1 MDSASWQ
8 LLKHIWEHN
17 TGIVIIAS
25 HASNVTTKK
34 GVDLNLFRDLDRI
47 NLVDL
52 KPLGLSATKVIASAI
67 FESNNVLDVGD
78 AVYENLHKLSGGNA
92 LFLYELAKAMLEW
105 YHNMVEEAAQAADAA
120 GENSVEVT
128 AARANFKFSDVI
140 QDFRTTRIEEV
151 ICYRFDQFDTAAQ
164 LLLKLASVACA
175 NGGVFSLRLLTHM
188 IQDDG
193 SSGGAF
199 SCLHSASVDAY
210 EEGISKKSND
220 GDTFGFEEDEGSD
233 VAGGTVMVATLNSLL
248 TNNEFIMVVK
258 KRQESSSAS
267 IRVLQSMHMAS
278 GSAQSLFDDA
288 DEEGDEQDDQVGELS
303 LSPMRVGTNP
313 HLRNQPKAG
322 ANSTHYSPLQDPA
335 VALGKLSF
343 DFKIRLEQSTI
354 YDLMLD
360 EQKQALHERVASF
373 LELEASQRSDT
384 PATSTELHE
393 EGFHWERATGWSSAM
408 SCYYRS
414 AMLLDEVGAFEDSL
428 IPLSAAYRMLNAMR
442 NEAGVTED
450 FQFAPASFQ
459 AIFCHGKVQEE
470 NEHIQALKKSD
481 IVRIFGGDST
491 LLELGLNVLIR
502 LAQTSFSI
510 SDSPEVTSKLYED
523 ALQLIMLTWNWKD
536 ALALNQDLGKNLGL
550 ADGTLDDIDPSNP
563 SPVPHHPVTS
573 SPSKLMRGKTH
584 TSDISEVSNF
594 GLQDPTIVFPIL
606 AGIAALYRNKQLKDD
621 KQRTKESTL
630 HDLALVLARTS
641 PDYLPHLICAM
652 SLQRTLLFELGKLKE
667 SITMADGIVSMYN
680 EQLHGP
686 QLIKAYGNNRV
697 PYTIMM
703 HVQLLRIM
711 GYLNK
716 SINVM
721 NDVLETLPE
730 MTHLHSVGI
739 TVYPILSVFLLEGSQ
754 MHALQVFRSYLA
766 LEKDRGGYNFFKDV
780 NALFLEALETAVTYE
795 MFMEKRD
802 LSYFI
807 THCETAASQNIEA
820 RVLNKDFLPTDRKSR
835 NRVYD
840 TLTNFGTAV
849 EHCCGFLL
857 LLKARM
863 TSKRIEMR
871 PQERSALVWKYLTT
885 ALEYENFQISCCV
898 ESEDPPQQPSGETS
912 PSVPA
917 SGQSIDC
924 LAFAHFGS
932 LVTKACV
939 LAMMAHFDHDSAAA
953 TATTGSNGGT
963 PRTSNAG
970 AVVSP
975 RTSNAGATSSTATA
989 TSAASNSATTTP
1001 RIPAVKNSSR
1011 PSALTSSK
1019 QDLLAEAAKCLLACE
1034 QIGVS
1039 KGYHFITLHAGVYLE
1054 VLGLDMKRGKQLQ
1067 AQALDAMQELN
1078 GPKEFAFVFDAVISA
1093 FPILER
1099 FKIKY
1104 TLLDDKVGK

>member
-17 TGIVIIAS
+17 TGIAILAS
-25 HASNVTTKK
+25 HAANVTTKK

-47 NLVDL
+47 YLLDL
-52 KPLGLSATKVIASAI
+52 KPLGLSATKAIASAI
-67 FESNNVLDVGD
+67 FETNNIHDVGD
-78 AVYENLHKLSGGNA
+78 AVFEKLYTLSGGNA

-105 YHNMVEEAAQAADAA
+105 YHNMIEEAILVADAA
-120 GENSVEVT
+120 GEDPAAAA

-175 NGGVFSLRLLTHM
+175 NGGVFSLRLLKHM
-188 IQDDG
+188 IQDEGANGGVFSSLYSASLDEYDEECHSSKSPNG
-193 SSGGAF
+193 DTMGFEAESHDSGG
-199 SCLHSASVDAY
+199 
-210 EEGISKKSND
+210 
-220 GDTFGFEEDEGSD
+220 GS
-233 VAGGTVMVATLNSLL
+233 MLVATLNGLL
-248 TNNEFIMVVK
+248 INNEFIKIVK
-258 KRQESSSAS
+258 KRQESTTGS
-267 IRVLQSMHMAS
+267 IRTIHSLHMAS

-288 DEEGDEQDDQVGELS
+288 DEADEQEDVVGELT
-303 LSPMRVGTNP
+303 LSPSRTPLRNHQPLTVAPVAYEYNP
-313 HLRNQPKAG
+313 H
-322 ANSTHYSPLQDPA
+322 HDPA
-335 VALGKLSF
+335 LTLGKLNF

-373 LELEASQRSDT
+373 LELEATQRNNL
-384 PATSTELHE
+384 ALTSTELYE

-414 AMLLDEVGAFEDSL
+414 AMLLDEVGAFEDAL
-428 IPLSAAYRMLNAMR
+428 MPLTAAYRMLNAMR
-442 NEAGVTED
+442 NDAGVTED

-459 AIFCHGKVQEE
+459 AIFSHGKVTEE
-470 NEHIQALKKSD
+470 KSNMQALKKSD
-481 IVRIFGGDST
+481 IVRIFGGDSA
-491 LLELGLNVLIR
+491 LLELGLNVLLR
-502 LAQTSFSI
+502 LAQSSFTL

-536 ALALNQDLGKNLGL
+536 ALALNQDLGDKLGL
-550 ADGTLDDIDPSNP
+550 AAGTLDDGPI
-563 SPVPHHPVTS
+563 SPQPGHMV
-573 SPSKLMRGKTH
+573 SPAKLTRGKTH
-584 TSDISEVSNF
+584 TSEISEVSSF
-594 GLQDPTIVFPIL
+594 GLQDPSIVFPIL
-606 AGIAALYRNKQLKDD
+606 AGIAALYRNQQLQDD

-630 HDLALVLARTS
+630 YDLSLVLARTS

-652 SLQRTLLFELGKLKE
+652 CLQRTLLFELGKVKE
-667 SITMADGIVSMYN
+667 SVTMTDGIVSMYN
-680 EQLHGP
+680 EKVHGP

-703 HVQLLRIM
+703 HVQLLRIL

-716 SINVM
+716 SINMM
-721 NDVLETLPE
+721 NEVLESLPL

-754 MHALQVFRSYLA
+754 MHALQVFKNYLT
-766 LEKDRGGYNFFKDV
+766 LEKDRGGFNFFKEV
-780 NALFLEALETAVTYE
+780 NSLFLEALETAVTHE
-795 MFMEKRD
+795 MFIEKKD

-807 THCETAASQNIEA
+807 THCETASSQSIEA
-820 RVLNKDFLPTDRKSR
+820 KILNKDYLPTDKTKRSR
-835 NRVYD
+835 LYD
-840 TLTNFGTAV
+840 TLTSFGTPV

-871 PQERSALVWKYLTT
+871 PHERSALVMKYLTT
-885 ALEYENFQISCCV
+885 ALEYENFHISCCV
-898 ESEDPPQQPSGETS
+898 DSEQSASTSTSQSRLPSGPETE
-912 PSVPA
+912 
-917 SGQSIDC
+917 QNIDRF
-924 LAFAHFGS
+924 AFAHFGS

-939 LAMMAHFDHDSAAA
+939 LAMMVHLDHESP
-953 TATTGSNGGT
+953 S
-963 PRTSNAG
+963 G
-970 AVVSP
+970 A
-975 RTSNAGATSSTATA
+975 SSTLPTPTSTSGAHVHSHPGAAHAGNATPI
-989 TSAASNSATTTP
+989 N
-1001 RIPAVKNSSR
+1001 
-1011 PSALTSSK
+1011 K
-1019 QDLLAEAAKCLLACE
+1019 QELLAEATKCLLACE
-1034 QIGVS
+1034 KIGVS

-1104 TLLDDKVGK
+1104 TLLDNDKTSK